1 MRVFLSLQTT
11 ALNFVRA
18 NESLNKSVFQM
29 FLFHLSPFFPNVF
42 FVIFI
47 IIIFI
52 IFIIKS
58 FHSVQKWC
66 YYYFCGNKIRLIPI
80 LLIVQSLVSFR
91 LCIFH
96 GSRDRCIFQDSNETK
111 KVPSH
116 QLSRHFQRI
125 RFHFIVF
132 FFFFYS
138 SSDSR

>member
-1 MRVFLSLQTT
+1 MRVFLPLQTT

-80 LLIVQSLVSFR
+80 LLIIQSLVSFR

-96 GSRDRCIFQDSNETK
+96 GSRDDPRESLHFSTRTRTRQKRFLLINYQDIFNG
-111 KVPSH
+111 
-116 QLSRHFQRI
+116 F
-125 RFHFIVF
+125 VF
-132 FFFFYS
+132 TL
-138 SSDSR
+138 